1 MTRIQSYLFTIFSS
15 YFSTITAI
23 ICTDYYFFIVSFTI
37 QLSLIIT
44 VKSLSLEYMATCR
57 KKYLLIWTYNF
68 AKPMTLSNIWQPRC
82 AGAVAALH
90 KIFAG
95 WLTRFAENL
104 HMTVCAVVVLFAEQA
119 GGCSAVMTG
128 SDWRSAVCWYIH
140 TVWCCSEGGG
150 GYSQHWPGCTKFLS
164 VQLCPCGDKILLC
177 LYT

>member
-1 MTRIQSYLFTIFSS
+1 MSKYKIRVLLWIWILMSIFFHCCIYYNYVLF
-15 YFSTITAI
+15 
-23 ICTDYYFFIVSFTI
+23 
-37 QLSLIIT
+37 T

-68 AKPMTLSNIWQPRC
+68 AKPMTLSNIWQPRR

-104 HMTVCAVVVLFAEQA
+104 HTVCAVVVLPSKRVAVQLWWRAQTEGVQSA
-119 GGCSAVMTG
+119 GTYIQFGAVL
-128 SDWRSAVCWYIH
+128 R
-140 TVWCCSEGGG
+140 GGED
-150 GYSQHWPGCTKFLS
+150 SQHWPGCTKFLS
-164 VQLCPCGDKILLC
+164 VQLCSYGDKILLC